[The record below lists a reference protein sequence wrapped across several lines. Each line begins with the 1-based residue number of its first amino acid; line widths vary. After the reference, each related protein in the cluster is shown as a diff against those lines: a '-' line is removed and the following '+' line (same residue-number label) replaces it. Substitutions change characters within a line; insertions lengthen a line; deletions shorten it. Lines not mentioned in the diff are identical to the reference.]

1 MIEDPKRCQAEK
13 ANGRPCTDVA
23 LPGLGV
29 CHAHLDQSDAVEAT
43 DATDAGEDR
52 PVWERQA
59 EEQLRGGT

>member
-1 MIEDPKRCQAEK
+1 MIEDPDQCQAEK

-43 DATDAGEDR
+43 EGDGDDR

-59 EEQLRGGT
+59 EDQLRGGA